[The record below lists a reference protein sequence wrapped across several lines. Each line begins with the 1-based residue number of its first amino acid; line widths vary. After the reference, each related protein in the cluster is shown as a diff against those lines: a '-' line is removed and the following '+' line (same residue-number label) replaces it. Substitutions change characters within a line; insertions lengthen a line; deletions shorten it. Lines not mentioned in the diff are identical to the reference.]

1 METTAAIR
9 TSKLLRE
16 NGLTITAME
25 IVTNIIN
32 ELPIKTK
39 TLIKVSA
46 TKPVGLGMKNENTI
60 PRTIDRII
68 GLVKKLLK
76 NDFVKICPFLPK

>member
-60 PRTIDRII
+60 SRTIDRII